1 MAPGSLSHFAFLEH
15 MDSARGEGLLV
26 AHGLGSPLDRAQ
38 GPKPRPPGKESER
51 LWLCPQL
58 GSQLLRLSAPCRPC
72 FLMLLPLRRGVKRG
86 KGWLYPIAVNWA
98 RDRWWGRAS

>member
-15 MDSARGEGLLV
+15 MDSARGDGLLV

-58 GSQLLRLSAPCRPC
+58 GSQLLRLGPVQT
-72 FLMLLPLRRGVKRG
+72 LLP
-86 KGWLYPIAVNWA
+86 YAPSPE
-98 RDRWWGRAS
+98 DRCETGEGLSLPHSCELG